1 MSSNVTSVLSYYEDD
16 PKKKKTLLQQATDD
30 QIQDVELELQMDSAF
45 DFKPAL
51 GHRQGYFNKLPA
63 DHRTI
68 NENTKTMYLEIIQ
81 QGQVISPTTRLFYF
95 FEDVDEP
102 LTLDN
107 DVMIKIMRVFRAVR
121 DVSRDHRVASFE
133 MVEQERKIHY
143 SSDEFKLAQLIYTK
157 CTENDIKT
165 GNVTL
170 DLVKLARDPMSA
182 LVNVTER
189 KDSVE
194 ELGNKKLG
202 EGDEEINIQDIL
214 KGIVAHDEKMM
225 IQTGGYIVDK
235 ETVRQIALYKAINE
249 GDEQRQRDIRNGRY
263 NEDALTNYLCSQY
276 NPMDLHKFPT
286 RLEDLKKANRD
297 HELAKSMQQL
307 DPERKHLKDDY
318 SLLVKEEK
326 EFILPSQQK
335 KKNAC
340 TAQDVVSESDKEEVK
355 KKKQVQI

>member
-1 MSSNVTSVLSYYEDD
+1 
-16 PKKKKTLLQQATDD
+16 
-30 QIQDVELELQMDSAF
+30 
-45 DFKPAL
+45 
-51 GHRQGYFNKLPA
+51 
-63 DHRTI
+63 
-68 NENTKTMYLEIIQ
+68 MYLEIIQ

-202 EGDEEINIQDIL
+202 EGDEEINI
-214 KGIVAHDEKMM
+214 
-225 IQTGGYIVDK
+225 
-235 ETVRQIALYKAINE
+235 
-249 GDEQRQRDIRNGRY
+249 
-263 NEDALTNYLCSQY
+263 
-276 NPMDLHKFPT
+276 
-286 RLEDLKKANRD
+286 
-297 HELAKSMQQL
+297 
-307 DPERKHLKDDY
+307 
-318 SLLVKEEK
+318 
-326 EFILPSQQK
+326 
-335 KKNAC
+335 
-340 TAQDVVSESDKEEVK
+340 
-355 KKKQVQI
+355 